1 MDYGSSIP
9 GTALAGS
16 GSGMALGGMAFEQ
29 LWAVFVAV
37 GVIAIAALEIRRWFR
52 RGRRAEEE

>member
-9 GTALAGS
+9 GTALAGI
-16 GSGMALGGMAFEQ
+16 GGGMALGGMAFEQ